1 MIDFGFFAALDP
13 SLLWT
18 YREALLIGI
27 LTTLG
32 LTLAAVA
39 GALVLGTLLAI
50 LGRSQVRPVAWSV
63 VAYVELWRNTPLL
76 VQLMWVHF
84 ALPLLT
90 GVATT
95 PVQSALIALTLNAAA
110 YFTEIV
116 RGGIEAV
123 PRGQWEASRALGLP
137 PRLIFRFVV
146 LPQALRIMLP
156 PLANMAISV
165 FKGTTIVSILS
176 AGELIQVANRISNF
190 TFKSVEVF
198 TFAALVYLALG
209 TVFDLGVRRLERR
222 LKAG

>member
-1 MIDFGFFAALDP
+1 VIDLSFFSSLEP

-18 YREALLIGI
+18 YREALLFGV
-27 LTTLG
+27 LTTLW
-32 LTLAAVA
+32 LTAAAVS
-39 GALVLGTLLAI
+39 GALVIGTLLAI
-50 LGRSQVRPVAWSV
+50 LGRSQLKPVAWGV
-63 VAYVELWRNTPLL
+63 IAYVELWRNTPLL

-84 ALPLLT
+84 ALPLVT

-95 PVQSALIALTLNAAA
+95 PVQSGLLALTLNAAA

-116 RGGIEAV
+116 RAGIEAV
-123 PRGQWEASRALGLP
+123 PRGQWEASRALGLA
-137 PRLIFRFVV
+137 PRLIFRLVV

-176 AGELIQVANRISNF
+176 VGELIQVTNRISNF

-209 TVFDLGVRRLERR
+209 TLFDFGVRRLERR
-222 LKAG
+222 LRAG